1 MHIFN
6 INLFTL
12 LFFRVVKGTM
22 HSALLIV
29 LTAFFLITTV
39 TSVTVDVEKRVNPHD
54 TEKGKVDAL
63 VIKGYDEANFRDDQF
78 TDEIVIYAV
87 ETIARKNDVKNSLML
102 RMNGV
107 WIPFL
112 FNAYD
117 ENTKSLKL
125 MKNDDWKQ
133 SINPKIYK
141 ISPQQFI
148 RDWINK
154 GLVGRK
160 DSRRSKEV
168 YQPAT
173 PRKREPLG
181 AYKPVKPIEDL
192 PVAGIYSKN
201 LYGKGD
207 TVSVIEPPVIEIN
220 QNALESDEHRQ
231 KVSIR
236 SIINGQGIEISGF
249 DRSLLSGLSELP
261 TEGEGEYK
269 KLIISGDD
277 S

>member
-1 MHIFN
+1 M
-6 INLFTL
+6 
-12 LFFRVVKGTM
+12 
-22 HSALLIV
+22 
-29 LTAFFLITTV
+29 
-39 TSVTVDVEKRVNPHD
+39 EKRVNPQD
-54 TEKGKVDAL
+54 TEKGEVDAL

-78 TDEIVIYAV
+78 KDEIVIYAV
-87 ETIARKNDVKNSLML
+87 ETIARKNDAKNSLML

-107 WIPFL
+107 WIPYL

-117 ENTKSLKL
+117 ETTKSLKL
-125 MKNDDWKQ
+125 MKNNDWKQ

-148 RDWINK
+148 LDWINK

-173 PRKREPLG
+173 PRKREPLD
-181 AYKPVKPIEDL
+181 AFKPVKPIEDL
-192 PVAGIYSKN
+192 PVAGIYSQN

-207 TVSVIEPPVIEIN
+207 TVSVIEPPVIEID

-236 SIINGQGIEISGF
+236 SIINGQRIEISGF

-269 KLIISGDD
+269 NLIISGND